1 MKLEVKVPTHARKRC
16 PKDFFKETYDI
27 GRSGDP
33 KFKSTFETVESM
45 GTSNP
50 MTPQSFR
57 REGEPSFKDL
67 QVLDDWKVRIA
78 SRE

>member
-1 MKLEVKVPTHARKRC
+1 MKLEPKVPTHARRRC

-33 KFKSTFETVESM
+33 KFKITFETVEST

-50 MTPQSFR
+50 RPPWSFR
-57 REGEPSFKDL
+57 RGEEPSFKD
-67 QVLDDWKVRIA
+67 
-78 SRE
+78 